1 MGMGLGS
8 IRLVIKNWG
17 HKGVA
22 SCMMRVSR
30 REKERYEFRDM
41 GSSRGRETDVDEVV
55 MYRDT
60 KRGDKDI
67 CEV

>member
-1 MGMGLGS
+1 
-8 IRLVIKNWG
+8 
-17 HKGVA
+17 
-22 SCMMRVSR
+22 
-30 REKERYEFRDM
+30 M